1 MLQTNIKNTNK
12 NQEDMKTYLLLES
25 SMNFEFV
32 NNMYK
37 SLKNDKR
44 YFKKLNK
51 YAEELIVSF
60 TDQDS
65 VKDNSSNND
74 MFTGLFYVLG
84 KEMGGSC
91 HIFNAYQNNPKDLKK
106 WLKDKEFRLFYKKTI
121 IALLIVSEERESI
134 FLSDEE
140 LRLRT
145 NLLGT
150 NTSIL
155 FTYFLNV
162 EKNITVEKVKSFFS
176 KVFDWSVTS
185 VDFHVPLNEEQE
197 RIMEEIKTGIKYKKL
212 KKEPSRNNESYTK
225 SDKFNVTDFLKN
237 NIKIKYVSAKEYKH
251 IHHKSPIQHMRT
263 GHWRHYSSGKKVWI
277 ETMIIGCKEAV

>member
-1 MLQTNIKNTNK
+1 MLKTNIKKINQD
-12 NQEDMKTYLLLES
+12 QEDIKTYLLLES

-37 SLKNDKR
+37 SLKSNKKIFKR
-44 YFKKLNK
+44 VNK
-51 YAEELIVSF
+51 HAEKLIVSH
-60 TDQDS
+60 TNQDS
-65 VKDNSSNND
+65 VRDNSSNND

-84 KEMGGSC
+84 KEMDESC
-91 HIFNAYQNNPKDLKK
+91 HIINAYQNNPKDLKK
-106 WLKDKEFRLFYKKTI
+106 WLKDKGFRLFYKKTM
-121 IALLIVSEERESI
+121 IALLMVTQDRESI
-134 FLSDEE
+134 LLTDKEIVHH
-140 LRLRT
+140 T
-145 NLLGT
+145 NLLT
-150 NTSIL
+150 SNTSIL

-197 RIMEEIKTGIKYKKL
+197 RIMEEIRTGIKYKKL

-277 ETMIIGCKEAV
+277 ETMVIGCKEAV